1 MINLNMSQEE
11 KFLESLLEEVD
22 SLTPQQLQE
31 RLAKLDE
38 AQVAGVLLS
47 QIKTIKKQV
56 KRVNRDMSKIR
67 ANMTK
72 AGNNDPVLLRKMKT
86 VATYARNLQQKDK
99 SYGGNSLLD
108 SMINIA
114 SKAKASRVEAG
125 STSDNSMS
133 DLSVST
139 IKSNM
144 KNAVKDAKNEI
155 SGAGVVK
162 DNAMEVE
169 PSWMSGI

>member
-1 MINLNMSQEE
+1 MNKFEEE
-11 KFLESLLEEVD
+11 KFLENLLEEVD

-31 RLAKLDE
+31 RLMKLDE

-67 ANMTK
+67 SNMTK

-99 SYGGNSLLD
+99 SYGENSLLD
-108 SMINIA
+108 AMISIA

-144 KNAVKDAKNEI
+144 KNAVKDAKDEI
-155 SGAGVVK
+155 SGVGVVK

>member
-1 MINLNMSQEE
+1 MKLNKFEEE
-11 KFLESLLEEVD
+11 KFLESLLKEVD

-38 AQVAGVLLS
+38 AQVASVLLS

-67 ANMTK
+67 SNMTK

-108 SMINIA
+108 AMISIA

-144 KNAVKDAKNEI
+144 KNAVKDAKDEI
-155 SGAGVVK
+155 SGVGVVK

>member
-1 MINLNMSQEE
+1 
-11 KFLESLLEEVD
+11 
-22 SLTPQQLQE
+22 
-31 RLAKLDE
+31 
-38 AQVAGVLLS
+38 
-47 QIKTIKKQV
+47 
-56 KRVNRDMSKIR
+56 MSKIR
-67 ANMTK
+67 SNMTK

-108 SMINIA
+108 AMINIA

-155 SGAGVVK
+155 SGVGVVK
-162 DNAMEVE
+162 DNAIEVE